1 MGLQGELPFADAEAS
16 HAERLNLLNLALSR
30 LECDLHLANF
40 VRWVFNATAGGR
52 EGELLKSYEEL
63 ASRPNGLCCSYSKA
77 RSTVAWALQAG
88 IVRAVEHRYAS
99 LGQRAN
105 SYTID
110 WEGVSAVLHAPRR
123 PGASI
128 EHPPA
133 LTRQGPASTRQPF
146 KEEILS
152 LNSLCNSGPDRRAG
166 PEPAKRNHESEKP
179 TEGDRGR
186 RPAAISATEDPRW
199 SADLREVPELAE
211 AADRP
216 VAPLPAG
223 RLVYGVFGREV
234 WTPKMLARRGLVVEW
249 FRRQLSAPSP
259 VAGATEADLLLV
271 LATAIRVASLPDR
284 EIKKSRIGM
293 VVCTLIRREW
303 QPVLPHVPEARRV
316 LDELL
321 ARAGPE
327 LLHGETWEP
336 IGEIPATGEA
346 RESAAE
352 DSRPMAMASQED
364 RAEHHRTCM
373 ACLDAVRR
381 NPTSANL

>member
-1 MGLQGELPFADAEAS
+1 MDHRQGELPFAQAEGS

-40 VRWVFNATAGGR
+40 VRWIFATTAGGR

-88 IVRAVEHRYAS
+88 IVRAAEHRYVS
-99 LGQRAN
+99 LGQKAN

-123 PGASI
+123 PGAFI
-128 EHPPA
+128 EQGGA

-152 LNSLCNSGPDRRAG
+152 LNSLCNSGPDRKAG
-166 PEPAKRNHESEKP
+166 PQPAKRNHEGKKP

-186 RPAAISATEDPRW
+186 GSAAISATEDPRW
-199 SADLREVPELAE
+199 SAIFREVPELAE
-211 AADRP
+211 AADRR

-223 RLVYGVFGREV
+223 QLVYGVFSREA
-234 WTPKMLARRGLVVEW
+234 WTPRMLERRGLVVEW

-259 VAGATEADLLLV
+259 VAGATEVDLLLV

-284 EIKKSRIGM
+284 EVKKSRIGM
-293 VVCTLIRREW
+293 LVCTIIRREW
-303 QPVLPHVPEARRV
+303 QPVLPHVPAARRV

-321 ARAGPE
+321 ARVGPE
-327 LLHGETWEP
+327 LLHGETWNP
-336 IGEIPATGEA
+336 IGDIAAAAEA

-352 DSRPMAMASQED
+352 RPRPLAMATQAD

-373 ACLDAVRR
+373 DCLDAVRR
-381 NPTSANL
+381 NRRPM